1 MNDNDYDMTVDM
13 QEAFQ
18 RYFDY
23 GFEPGSFGMS
33 VLCNDLTHAVLC
45 ADHWNKQRLP
55 DTVRWLM
62 DKAPPGSWGSP
73 DVVREWLSKGVAFE
87 QHQKRRVVDILST
100 P

>member
-1 MNDNDYDMTVDM
+1 MRDDYHITVDM

-23 GFEPGSFGMS
+23 GFEPGSFGMA
-33 VLCNDLTHAVLC
+33 VLCNDLTRAVLC

-55 DTVRWLM
+55 GTIQWLI
-62 DKAPPGSWGSP
+62 DKAPYGSWGSP
-73 DVVREWLSKGVAFE
+73 EIVKEWMAKGVAFE
-87 QHQKRRVVDILST
+87 QHQKNRVVDILST